1 MNKLFARIASIT
13 AGLAL
18 VVGAGVA
25 LASHA
30 EAKGVKAGTS
40 LVATF
45 ECGADGAASHND
57 GSSATT
63 YEETDG
69 DYTLSIS
76 SGVKFYTGARDAK
89 GNGGLKFGTSSAVGS
104 MSIAVPSNV
113 DLVKIYVGGYKATAA
128 KVSVNGGA
136 TTTISTLS
144 NNGEYTAVEAST
156 STNKTLTFTTV
167 SGGVRC
173 LINTIEFYAEEGGG
187 DKEDTSVSI
196 TTTKPLA
203 LDVNDSPVQL
213 AVTTSPASIASS
225 LVYSSS
231 NDSVASV
238 STSGLVSPQGTGS
251 AIITV
256 AYAGDDQYKS
266 SSDTISV
273 NVTEAEPAHVTG
285 KTISEIVSEI
295 STAGTTTAVRIY
307 EIEGYVTAWKTGTD
321 GGAYGN
327 FYIAD
332 TDGDT
337 TNQAYVYGAN
347 YGNSPSWNGV
357 NYEFHN
363 NQTFLTNEVT
373 SQIVIGSRITANF
386 LAFMYGSTF
395 EFQGEIKTVSNVAKV
410 LDHITVDTTGAKTSF
425 EVNEAFSS
433 EGIVVTAHYD
443 DSTYKEVTPESV
455 SSPDMTSI
463 GEKTVTVSYTE
474 GGVTK
479 TVEYQIQVTAPK
491 AKWTV
496 EFNAN
501 GGSGTMDSVQ
511 VTEGEDYE
519 LPACTFTAPE
529 GKVFD
534 HWADENGDAITIIED
549 IDDDYVAYAT
559 WKDAPSEVDATM
571 TAGTNGSTAKVVV
584 GELEKDAIKVGTSS
598 KGGDMTITVGAGA
611 QYVKFYA
618 AAWKGVTGLSLN
630 ITGATVNPAS
640 VALTADDGMTS
651 NSPFTL
657 AGNEEDFLFTVY
669 LSDISSETTI
679 TLTTSTTKRFVL
691 WGAVYGTSGDVP
703 QTPTV
708 ESIELSNIQTEYE
721 VGDEFV
727 MPTVT
732 AHYDDESS
740 KVVTNNLNQTG
751 FDSSAAATGQQ
762 VTVSYTEGDVTVYA
776 TAYSVNISEPTP
788 AVTATYKK
796 VETNLADFT
805 GDYLIVYEE
814 GSLAFDGSRE
824 TLDASSNTQAV
835 TINDGVIQA
844 SEAYEFHI
852 AAKEDGY
859 SIQSSSGLYIGK
871 TADSNGL
878 DSKAADDYVNTI
890 SYVVGETSEMGVV
903 GSGGA
908 HLRYNASSGQERFR
922 FFKSSSYTGQKAI
935 ALYQKV
941 DEAEALAL
949 DILNLTEATCSAQG
963 EKSAY
968 ESAWTTLATKYAA
981 VTDKSKLVDTVA
993 DANGVMLKEAL
1004 ARYDY
1009 LVARFGLDAFIEGRV
1024 ISARYIPTMETT
1036 VDSNV
1041 AIMVV
1046 TIVAITSISA
1056 IGVILVIKRR
1066 KAIR

>member
-1 MNKLFARIASIT
+1 MNKLFAKIASIT

-30 EAKGVKAGTS
+30 EAKSVKADSNTVS
-40 LVATF
+40 F
-45 ECGADGAASHND
+45 SHSD
-57 GSSATT
+57 
-63 YEETDG
+63 
-69 DYTLSIS
+69 IS
-76 SGVKFYTGARDAK
+76 G
-89 GNGGLKFGTSSAVGS
+89 
-104 MSIAVPSNV
+104 M
-113 DLVKIYVGGYKATAA
+113 ATAA
-128 KVSVNGGA
+128 AASTSGTYSGFTITVGGISSSGFNASESVRVYKGASITISSSVGNMTSVEFTCTANGTTKYGPGSMTGDGYTAGTAKVGTWSGNAASFTLTASANQTRISDFKITYTSGEETNPAISLSNSSLSFLTNDSAKTITVTPNDQFTGTPTISVSGTPSYVNVSVNGLV
-136 TTTISTLS
+136 LS
-144 NNGEYTAVEAST
+144 VSPKAIGTEEITVNAVHSSEQASA
-156 STNKTLTFTTV
+156 KFTVTV
-167 SGGVRC
+167 IDSHGHSADDPYSVAEVIA
-173 LINTIEFYAEEGGG
+173 LI
-187 DKEDTSVSI
+187 DEDTSKTHSSVYVAGIISQIDSYNSTYGSI
-196 TTTKPLA
+196 TYWI
-203 LDVNDSPVQL
+203 S
-213 AVTTSPASIASS
+213 
-225 LVYSSS
+225 
-231 NDSVASV
+231 
-238 STSGLVSPQGTGS
+238 
-251 AIITV
+251 
-256 AYAGDDQYKS
+256 DD
-266 SSDTISV
+266 
-273 NVTEAEPAHVTG
+273 
-285 KTISEIVSEI
+285 
-295 STAGTTTAVRIY
+295 GTTTTQFEAYSGLGLNSAKFSAVTDIEVGASVVLCGDAKYYNGTY
-307 EIEGYVTAWKTGTD
+307 EYNYNNYQVSYTAP
-321 GGAYGN
+321 
-327 FYIAD
+327 
-332 TDGDT
+332 T
-337 TNQAYVYGAN
+337 T
-347 YGNSPSWNGV
+347 
-357 NYEFHN
+357 
-363 NQTFLTNEVT
+363 
-373 SQIVIGSRITANF
+373 
-386 LAFMYGSTF
+386 
-395 EFQGEIKTVSNVAKV
+395 AKV
-410 LDHITVDTTGAKTSF
+410 LDHISVDASGAKTSF

-443 DSTYKEVTPESV
+443 NSTSKEVTPTSV

-474 GGVTK
+474 GEVTK
-479 TVEYQIQVTAPK
+479 TAEYQIQVTAPK

-496 EFNAN
+496 EFNSN

-534 HWADENGDAITIIED
+534 HWADENGDAITVIED

-571 TAGTNGSTAKVVV
+571 TAGTNGSAAKVVV

-679 TLTTSTTKRFVL
+679 TLATSTTKRFVL

-751 FDSSAAATGQQ
+751 FDSSVAATGQQ

-788 AVTATYKK
+788 VATATYKK
-796 VETNLADFT
+796 VKTNLADFT
-805 GDYLIVYEE
+805 GDYLIVFEDE
-814 GSLAFDGSRE
+814 SALAMDGSLTSFGAGDYFSV
-824 TLDASSNTQAV
+824 SISNE
-835 TINDGVIQA
+835 VIEA
-844 SEAYEFHI
+844 SEDHEFHI
-852 AAKEDGY
+852 AAKEGGY
-859 SIQSSSGLYIGK
+859 SIQAASGKYIGK
-871 TADSNGL
+871 TADSNGV
-878 DSKAADDYVNTI
+878 DANDTDKYVNQI
-890 SYVVGETSEMGVV
+890 SYVGDETSDIDIVAESNG
-903 GSGGA
+903 
-908 HLRYNASSGQERFR
+908 HLRCNGSDHRIVFYKGST
-922 FFKSSSYTGQKAI
+922 YTGQKAI

-941 DEAEALAL
+941 DEAEAFAL

-963 EKSAY
+963 DAAAY
-968 ESAWTTLATKYAA
+968 AEAWTTLATKYAA
-981 VTDKSKLVDTVA
+981 VTDKSKLVETVA

-1009 LVARFGLDAFIEGRV
+1009 LVARFGLDSFIDGRV
-1024 ISARYIPTMETT
+1024 ASGRYIPTMETT